1 MTIDNVLARLEKVKR
16 TGSGTYIACCP
27 SHEDKNPSL
36 SIRDL
41 PDGRILIH
49 CFAGCDIYSILASI
63 DMEIDALFPERLGEF
78 KKQKRPFPAAD
89 VLRGVGFEC
98 LVVASSAIKMLSGE
112 VFTTSDRERLVL
124 SVGRIQAAINVAGI
138 S

>member
-16 TGSGTYIACCP
+16 TGNGTYIACCP

-49 CFAGCDIYSILASI
+49 CFAGCDVYSILASI
-63 DMEIDALFPERLGEF
+63 GIEIDALFPERLG
-78 KKQKRPFPAAD
+78 
-89 VLRGVGFEC
+89 
-98 LVVASSAIKMLSGE
+98 
-112 VFTTSDRERLVL
+112 
-124 SVGRIQAAINVAGI
+124 
-138 S
+138 